1 MGTSEVTR
9 WIVRREVR
17 VETIHAIAAREQW
30 KFVTGAPRAHLH
42 GSWYSWETPDGMRV
56 TWVEEHTLG
65 LRRVDVEGEA
75 SCIARLGALLPC
87 YSRSEL
93 LELAQGDRL
102 PESLDGLRALAV
114 LESHAPSPEL
124 LMHMR
129 RWMKHPHYA
138 VRRAMWHLAC
148 FEFTELLP
156 DIERLAQEDAEL
168 RVLWSG
174 LRDALERRKD
184 AGVTR

>member
-1 MGTSEVTR
+1 MGASKVTR
-9 WIVRREVR
+9 WIARRETR
-17 VETIHAIAAREQW
+17 VEEIHAIAAAEQW
-30 KFVTGAPRAHLH
+30 ERVAGARRAHLY
-42 GSWYSWETPDGMRV
+42 GSWYSWKTPDGMRV

-75 SCIARLGALLPC
+75 SCIARLGALLPH
-87 YSRSEL
+87 YSRSDL
-93 LELAQGDRL
+93 LEIARGDRL

-114 LESHAPSPEL
+114 LESEAPSPDL
-124 LMHMR
+124 LMLMR
-129 RWMKHPHYA
+129 RWMTHPHYA
-138 VRRAMWHLAC
+138 VRRAIWHLAC

-156 DIERLAQEDAEL
+156 DVERLAEEDAEL

-184 AGVTR
+184 AG